1 MCFLLQTTRHG
12 NTKRSNTCDK
22 KKKKREATHT
32 NSDPTNFGTSIHDIQ
47 NERGKDTDYDMQYV
61 V

>member
-1 MCFLLQTTRHG
+1 MGTQREATHVT
-12 NTKRSNTCDK
+12 K